1 MEKLTKDICD
11 IISVQA
17 NTIDQKIRGLNFLEL
32 LKIKLVEELS
42 TLIDSQKSILNQVL
56 NFETIINENSRN
68 LKVSINYYMET
79 LSISKKSL
87 DKDSLFISFNES
99 STLDIYKDEKNL
111 ISIILYKN
119 TGLSL
124 PKNTVINSKRPR
136 NILFLEINSEDTEEI
151 LTKQKMN

>member
-1 MEKLTKDICD
+1 
-11 IISVQA
+11 
-17 NTIDQKIRGLNFLEL
+17 
-32 LKIKLVEELS
+32 
-42 TLIDSQKSILNQVL
+42 
-56 NFETIINENSRN
+56 
-68 LKVSINYYMET
+68 MET

-151 LTKQKMN
+151 LCDVVGPVCECSDFLGKDRKLSVKQNDILIISSCGAYASSMSSNYNSRPRPAEVIVKKGQAVLISKKEEISDLYSREIII